1 MYNPFQNVRKVRISP
16 TIRRPLDGGVIPP
29 TPKGETARAGVSIKG
44 MLARAGISG
53 MTVKVRETPKRAATI
68 HPVREERAETER
80 FVSEEVAVEE
90 VSVDNPPSVVK
101 ETVCE
106 TGMSETEG
114 RLADYL
120 GAAEEAVE
128 KADAASE
135 EKPLESQP
143 SEWRKRKRK
152 HGKGRR

>member
-1 MYNPFQNVRKVRISP
+1 MYNPLQNFSRVRISP

-29 TPKGETARAGVSIKG
+29 TPKRETARAGVSIKG

-53 MTVKVRETPKRAATI
+53 MTVKVRSAPKRAATI
-68 HPVREERAETER
+68 HPVADEGSGRIEKP
-80 FVSEEVAVEE
+80 VE
-90 VSVDNPPSVVK
+90 VSAAEKPD
-101 ETVCE
+101 
-106 TGMSETEG
+106 GMSETED

-120 GAAEEAVE
+120 GAAEDAVE

>member
-1 MYNPFQNVRKVRISP
+1 MYNPLKNFSRVRISP

-29 TPKGETARAGVSIKG
+29 TPKRETARAGVSIKG

-53 MTVKVRETPKRAATI
+53 MTVKVRETPKRTATI
-68 HPVREERAETER
+68 HPVAVVESERIENPVE
-80 FVSEEVAVEE
+80 VSAAADTLGTVEE
-90 VSVDNPPSVVK
+90 KPD
-101 ETVCE
+101 
-106 TGMSETEG
+106 GMSETEG

-120 GAAEEAVE
+120 EAAEEAVE

-135 EKPLESQP
+135 EKPLASPP

>member
-1 MYNPFQNVRKVRISP
+1 MYNPLKNFSRVRISP

-29 TPKGETARAGVSIKG
+29 TPKRETARAGVSIKG

-53 MTVKVRETPKRAATI
+53 MTVKVREAPKRAATI
-68 HPVREERAETER
+68 HPVAVWESERIEKPVEVSAAAEVGE
-80 FVSEEVAVEE
+80 AVETAATAE
-90 VSVDNPPSVVK
+90 EKPDV
-101 ETVCE
+101 
-106 TGMSETEG
+106 MSETEG

-120 GAAEEAVE
+120 EAAEEAVE

-135 EKPLESQP
+135 EKPLASPP